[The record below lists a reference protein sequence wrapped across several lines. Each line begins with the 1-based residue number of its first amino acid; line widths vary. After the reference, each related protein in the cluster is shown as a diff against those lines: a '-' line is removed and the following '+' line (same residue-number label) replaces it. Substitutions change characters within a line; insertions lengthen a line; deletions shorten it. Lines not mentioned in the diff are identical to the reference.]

1 MNNEKHRDGG
11 SSIDN
16 FKYQPNFPKNRKD
29 YSKSTG
35 HVKQNVLSVIG
46 ILLMFSSIFIGA
58 YGEQVIWTPN
68 VYVPISFSIFL
79 LSIYILIKCL
89 K

>member
-11 SSIDN
+11 VSIDDS
-16 FKYQPNFPKNRKD
+16 KYQPNFPKRMKD

-58 YGEQVIWTPN
+58 YGEKAIWVPV
-68 VYVPISFSIFL
+68 VYVPIAFSVFL
-79 LSIYILIKCL
+79 LSIYILSKCQ